1 MDDGEDVDEDN
12 GCCIG
17 ANGNDEVEVTVGT
30 PSYTTDSGVVDVLE
44 ALSVDST
51 SNASITNGMVSLD
64 KRQRFVDRDCS
75 IPVV

>member
-1 MDDGEDVDEDN
+1 MDD
-12 GCCIG
+12 CCIG
-17 ANGNDEVEVTVGT
+17 ANGNDKVEVTVGT
-30 PSYTTDSGVVDVLE
+30 LSYTTDSGVVDVLE

-75 IPVV
+75 IPVA